1 MKEKFVYT
9 APSNG
14 YPEWNNNPEIT
25 HINALP
31 ARATLV
37 AYDTEAEAKGL
48 NRDASNRKVS
58 LNGMWKFCFAKNPS
72 EAPEDF
78 YKTDYSVEDWDDIK
92 VPANWQSEGYD
103 YPQYTNTRYPW
114 SEKEPK
120 LKAPYAPSGYN
131 PVGSYVTVFDAKDWD
146 GVSPV
151 SIHFGGVESCYY
163 LWVNGDFV
171 GFSKDTFSPHEF
183 DITPYI
189 TKGENKIAVK
199 VFRWCDASWLE
210 DQDFWRL
217 AGIFREVYVEYTNSV
232 SVYDVFSKSELNEN
246 FDKAQLIVDVTVR
259 NYENVKKNATIYVS
273 LYDGE
278 EAVLS
283 RVACPVTLS
292 GEEFE
297 KATVSADVE
306 NPKLWSAEKPNL
318 YTIVVSLSE
327 DGKETH
333 FVSSRIGFVKYE
345 IVDGLMHV
353 NGKEIMF
360 KGVNRHDFTC
370 DHLRATDYDDL
381 MHSVLMMKKYNINA
395 VRTSHYPNNPLWYE
409 LCDEYGLYMIDETN
423 LETHGTWYYG
433 QREEEETLP
442 ASKPEWRDAV
452 VDRAN
457 AMVMRDKNHPSICMW
472 SLGNESF
479 GGQNFI
485 EMREHILS
493 YDTSRVIHY
502 EGTCHFRRFEHAT
515 DVESE
520 MYTRP
525 WNIVANI
532 NHRNDKPFILCE
544 YSHAM
549 GNSCGGLHDYWKLF
563 YTYPSLQG
571 GFIWDWID
579 QAIRTTSEDGKEY
592 LAYGGDFGDTPN
604 DGTFAGNGLLFA
616 DGNIT
621 PKLVETK
628 KCYQNMWFKDADIVN
643 GRVRIHNQHL
653 FTNLS
658 EYDFKYKIE
667 VEGEVIGEGEFD
679 CDVEPLTKKVVSM
692 GFTVPE
698 ERDSEYVITV
708 SAHLKEDTLWAKKG
722 HEVAFEQFVLAYNKK
737 SESVIENVGEVKY
750 VETEDN
756 VTLCAN
762 GVEVVFDKTTGNM
775 ASYCA
780 DGKELLYAPASQ
792 NYWRAMTDND
802 KGARLYQRSA
812 TWREAGNNA
821 ELVNMEIREGDGVC
835 VIECEYKI
843 PTEKESTSKFTYV
856 MTGDGKLN
864 VGASLNPGLMDNDI
878 PCVGMMIPM
887 LLEYDTMNYYGF
899 GPHENYIDRNT
910 SAKLGVYKNT
920 IEEQRTHYLVP
931 QENANKTGVRWVEF
945 LNNAG
950 KGLRIDADEA
960 LEISPS
966 YYTPIETEEYDHDYK
981 LPEAVKALYKVNCR
995 MMGIGGDDSWGSRPL
1010 VQYKNETNRKYEYT
1024 FVISPVR

>member
-1 MKEKFVYT
+1 MKEKFVYQ
-9 APSNG
+9 APCNG

-31 ARATLV
+31 ARATMV
-37 AYDTEAEAKGL
+37 AYDTEAEAKAL
-48 NRDASNRKVS
+48 NRDASKRKVS
-58 LNGMWKFCFAKNPS
+58 LNGMWKFNFATNPAL
-72 EAPEDF
+72 APSDF
-78 YKTDYSVEDWDDIK
+78 YKTDYSVADWDDIK
-92 VPANWQSEGYD
+92 VPANWQTEGYD

-114 SEKEPK
+114 SEAEPK
-120 LKAPYAPSGYN
+120 LRPPYAPEGYN
-131 PVGSYVTVFDAKDWD
+131 PVGSYVTTFTPSDWD

-151 SIHFGGVESCYY
+151 TIHFAGVESCYY

-199 VFRWCDASWLE
+199 VLRWCDASWLE

-217 AGIFREVYVEYTNSV
+217 AGIFREVYVEYTNRV
-232 SVYDVFSKSELNEN
+232 AIYDVFSKTELNDT
-246 FDKAQLIVDVTVR
+246 FDKAQLNVDVTVR
-259 NYENVKKNATIYVS
+259 NYENVKKNTTVYVS

-278 EAVLS
+278 EVVLD
-283 RVACPVTLS
+283 RVACPVSLS
-292 GEEFE
+292 GEDFD
-297 KATVSADVE
+297 KVTVTAEVN
-306 NPKLWSAEKPNL
+306 NPKLWSAEYPNL

-333 FVSSRIGFVKYE
+333 YVSARVGFVKYE
-345 IVDGLMHV
+345 IKNGLMLV

-381 MHSVLMMKKYNINA
+381 MHSVLMMKKYNINS
-395 VRTSHYPNNPLWYE
+395 VRTSHYPNNTLWYE

-423 LETHGTWYYG
+423 LETHGTWHYG

-442 ASKPEWRDAV
+442 ASRPEWREAV

-457 AMVMRDKNHPSICMW
+457 GMVMRDKNHPSICMW

-493 YDTSRVIHY
+493 LDTSRVIHY

-525 WNIVANI
+525 WNVLGNI
-532 NHRNDKPFILCE
+532 NRNNDKPFILCE

-579 QAIRTTSEDGKEY
+579 QAIRTTSSEGKEY

-616 DGNIT
+616 DGAIT
-621 PKLVETK
+621 PKLIETK
-628 KCYQNMWFKDADIVN
+628 KCYQNMWFKDADIIN

-667 VEGEVIGEGEFD
+667 VNGEVIGEGEFT
-679 CDVEPLTKKVVSM
+679 CDVQPLTKKVVSM

-698 ERDSEYVITV
+698 ERDSEYAITV
-708 SAHLKEDTLWAKKG
+708 SAHLKNDTLWAEKG
-722 HEVAFEQFVLAYNKK
+722 HEVAFEQFVLPYNKK
-737 SESVIENVGEVKY
+737 AEAVIENTGAVNCE
-750 VETEDN
+750 ETEEN
-756 VTLCAN
+756 VTLSAN
-762 GVEVVFDKTTGNM
+762 GVKVVFDKSTGNM
-775 ASYCA
+775 VSYSV
-780 DGKELLYAPASQ
+780 DDKEMLYAPVSQ

-802 KGARLYQRSA
+802 KGARLYKRSA
-812 TWREAGNNA
+812 CWREAGNNA
-821 ELVNMEIREGDGVC
+821 ELVNMEIREGSGA
-835 VIECEYKI
+835 VIVECEYTV
-843 PTEKESTSKFTYV
+843 PTDKESKSKFTYV

-864 VGASLNPGLMDNDI
+864 VGGNLTPQIMDADI

-887 LLEYDTMNYYGF
+887 LLEYDVMNYYGF
-899 GPHENYIDRNT
+899 GPHENYIDRNV
-910 SAKLGVYKNT
+910 SAKLGIYSNT

-945 LNNAG
+945 VNKAG
-950 KGLRIDADEA
+950 KGIRIDADDA

-966 YYTPIETEEYDHDYK
+966 YYTPIETEGYDHDYK
-981 LPEAVKALYKVNCR
+981 LPEPVKAVYKVNCR

-1010 VQYKNETNRKYEYT
+1010 VQYKNQTNWEYNYT

>member
-1 MKEKFVYT
+1 MKEKFCYQ
-9 APSNG
+9 APKNG

-25 HINALP
+25 HINSLD

-37 AYDTEAEAKGL
+37 AYDSEAEAKKCD
-48 NRDASNRKVS
+48 RDASHRKVS
-58 LNGMWKFCFAKNPS
+58 LNGMWKFNFAENPS
-72 EAPEDF
+72 SAPSDF
-78 YKTDYSVEDWDDIK
+78 YKADYSTDNWDDIK

-120 LKAPYAPSGYN
+120 LRPPYAPEGYN
-131 PVGSYVTVFDAKDWD
+131 PVGSYVKTFTIGDKWD
-146 GVSPV
+146 GESPV
-151 SIHFGGVESCYY
+151 ILHFAGVESCFY

-171 GFSKDTFSPHEF
+171 GFSKDSFSPHEF

-189 TKGENKIAVK
+189 KKGENKIAVK

-217 AGIFREVYVEYTNSV
+217 SGIFREVYLEYANAV
-232 SVYDVFSKSELNEN
+232 SIFDVFAKTELNET
-246 FDKAQLIVDVTVR
+246 FDKAQLNVEVKIRNVDAA
-259 NYENVKKNATIYVS
+259 KKNVT
-273 LYDGE
+273 LYAQLFDGE
-278 EAVLS
+278 SLVGEKMAL
-283 RVACPVTLS
+283 PVTLT
-292 GEEFE
+292 GEEFD
-297 KATVSADVE
+297 TVILSASYDE
-306 NPKLWSAEKPNL
+306 PKLWSAEKPNL
-318 YTIVVSLSE
+318 YTLVISLSE

-333 FVSSRIGFVKYE
+333 FVSNRIGFVKYE
-345 IVDGLMHV
+345 IVNGLMLV

-381 MHSVLMMKKYNINA
+381 IHSILMMKKYNINA
-395 VRTSHYPNNPLWYE
+395 VRTSHYPNNTLWYD
-409 LCDEYGLYMIDETN
+409 LCDEYGLYVIDETN
-423 LETHGTWYYG
+423 LETHGTWHYG

-457 AMVMRDKNHPSICMW
+457 TMVMRDKNHASICMW

-485 EMREHILS
+485 EMREQILS
-493 YDTSRVIHY
+493 VDKSRVIHY

-525 WNIVANI
+525 WNVVGNI
-532 NHRNDKPFILCE
+532 NRNNDKPFILCE

-579 QAIRTTSEDGKEY
+579 QAIRTVSEDGKEY

-616 DGNIT
+616 DGKVT
-621 PKLVETK
+621 PKLIETK
-628 KCYQNMWFKDADIVN
+628 KCYQNMWFKDADIIN

-653 FTNLS
+653 FTNLN

-667 VEGEVIGEGEFD
+667 VNGEVIGEGEFEAN
-679 CDVEPLTKKVVSM
+679 VESLTKKVVSM

-698 ERDSEYVITV
+698 EREAEYAITV
-708 SAHLKEDTLWAKKG
+708 SAHLKSDTIWAEKG
-722 HEVAFEQFVLAYNKK
+722 HEVAFEQFVLPYNKAEYK
-737 SESVIENVGEVKY
+737 
-750 VETEDN
+750 VE
-756 VTLCAN
+756 AN
-762 GVEVVFDKTTGNM
+762 GKAILEDGEKLTVTANDVRVVFDKSTGNM
-775 ASYCA
+775 VSYSVC
-780 DGKELLYAPASQ
+780 GKEMLYAPLTQ

-802 KGARLYQRSA
+802 KGARLYKRSA
-812 TWREAGNNA
+812 CWREAGNNA
-821 ELVNMEIREGDGVC
+821 ILTNLEAVTCECGC
-835 VIECEYKI
+835 VKVTAEYTL
-843 PTEKESTSKFTYV
+843 PTDKESVSKFTYCI
-856 MTGDGKLN
+856 TGDGKVWVEGTLTP
-864 VGASLNPGLMDNDI
+864 SIMDTDI
-878 PCVGMMIPM
+878 PCVGMMVPM
-887 LLEYDTMNYYGF
+887 MKEYDTMNYYGM
-899 GPHENYIDRNT
+899 GPHENYIDRNV
-910 SAKLGVYKNT
+910 SAKLGIYTNT
-920 IEEQRTHYLVP
+920 VDEQRTHYLVP

-945 LNNAG
+945 LNEEG
-950 KGLRIDADEA
+950 KGMRIDAENA

-981 LPEAVKALYKVNCR
+981 LPEYQKVVYKVNCR

-1010 VQYKNETNRKYEYT
+1010 VQYKNPTNWTYNYK
-1024 FVISPVR
+1024 FVISPVK